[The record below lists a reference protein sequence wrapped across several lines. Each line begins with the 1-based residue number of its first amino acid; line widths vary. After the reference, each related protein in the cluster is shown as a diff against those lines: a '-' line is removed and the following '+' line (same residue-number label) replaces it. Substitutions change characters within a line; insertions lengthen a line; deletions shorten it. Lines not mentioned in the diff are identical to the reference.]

1 MSSTIGAIHSIE
13 TFGSVDGPGVRYVI
27 FMQGCA
33 MRCKYCH
40 NPDTWDHQSGQLMSA
55 QAVLDH
61 ALRYR
66 SYWGEQ
72 GGITVSGG
80 EPLRQLDFLL
90 ELFHKAKEQGIHT
103 AIDTGGQPF
112 CESEAF
118 LRKFDELLTVSD
130 LFLLDIKHIDD
141 AQHQTLTGHTN
152 QNILALARYLD
163 QKQIPLWIRH
173 VYLPNH
179 YGDDIYLM
187 RLHEF
192 IHSLSNVKR
201 VEVLPYHTM
210 GIYKWQKLGLT
221 YTLETLNP
229 PDAKQVEHAKRL
241 LHTTDYD

>member
-80 EPLRQLDFLL
+80 EPLRG
-90 ELFHKAKEQGIHT
+90 A
-103 AIDTGGQPF
+103 AWM
-112 CESEAF
+112 
-118 LRKFDELLTVSD
+118 
-130 LFLLDIKHIDD
+130 
-141 AQHQTLTGHTN
+141 
-152 QNILALARYLD
+152 
-163 QKQIPLWIRH
+163 IPL
-173 VYLPNH
+173 
-179 YGDDIYLM
+179 
-187 RLHEF
+187 
-192 IHSLSNVKR
+192 S
-201 VEVLPYHTM
+201 T
-210 GIYKWQKLGLT
+210 
-221 YTLETLNP
+221 
-229 PDAKQVEHAKRL
+229 
-241 LHTTDYD
+241 

>member
-1 MSSTIGAIHSIE
+1 M
-13 TFGSVDGPGVRYVI
+13 
-27 FMQGCA
+27 
-33 MRCKYCH
+33 
-40 NPDTWDHQSGQLMSA
+40 
-55 QAVLDH
+55 
-61 ALRYR
+61 
-66 SYWGEQ
+66 
-72 GGITVSGG
+72 
-80 EPLRQLDFLL
+80 
-90 ELFHKAKEQGIHT
+90 
-103 AIDTGGQPF
+103 
-112 CESEAF
+112 
-118 LRKFDELLTVSD
+118 
-130 LFLLDIKHIDD
+130 LDIKHIDD

>member
-1 MSSTIGAIHSIE
+1 MAENIGFIHSVE

-27 FMQGCA
+27 FVQGCA
-33 MRCKYCH
+33 MRCQYCH
-40 NPDTWDHQSGQLMSA
+40 NPDTWNDRGGKVMRA
-55 QAVLDH
+55 QEILDH

-66 SYWGEQ
+66 SYWGKQ

-90 ELFHKAKEQGIHT
+90 ELFHKAKKLGIHT
-103 AIDTGGQPF
+103 VVDTSGQPF

-118 LRKFDELLTVSD
+118 LTKFDELLSLTD

-141 AQHQTLTGHTN
+141 TMHRELTGHTN
-152 QNILALARYLD
+152 ENILAMARYLD
-163 QKQIPLWIRH
+163 QKQKPMWIRH

-192 IHSLSNVKR
+192 IQTLSHVKR

-210 GIYKWQKLGLT
+210 GIYKWQKLQIP
-221 YTLETLNP
+221 YPLEALNT
-229 PDAKQVEHAKRL
+229 PDKKQIKHAQKL
-241 LHTTDYD
+241 LQTANYD